1 MNSFI
6 FYFYKIKIDKI
17 NFNDKYYYFMY
28 ENYLYRLYIV
38 DENINIDYIVSLN
51 KRLLNNTLVSEIVM
65 NNNYKYISTYNNTN
79 YVLIKIFVNPNK
91 SVNFYELI
99 SFDSNLYVTI
109 NFIFDLWDAE
119 MVFTCGWK
127 YF

>member
-119 MVFTCGWK
+119 MVFTCG
-127 YF
+127 